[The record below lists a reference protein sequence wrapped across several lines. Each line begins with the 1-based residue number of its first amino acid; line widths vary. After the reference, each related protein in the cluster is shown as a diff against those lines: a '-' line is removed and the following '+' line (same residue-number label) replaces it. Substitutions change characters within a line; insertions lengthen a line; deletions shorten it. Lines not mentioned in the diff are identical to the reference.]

1 VSVSADRAPAT
12 LAGMCLVP
20 LEQLR
25 EHPQAALVPSMAY
38 EEYAA
43 FLADVKGRGVLV
55 PLEVT
60 GDGVVLDGHHRL
72 RAAKELQLS
81 ELPVRVVAVK
91 DEFEHMLLSA
101 LRRRNLSGS
110 RAAALAVRLGSYR
123 EEKEKARER
132 SQGNLRRGPEW
143 APVPTRGG
151 RPRALAANLAG
162 VSERTLED
170 AACVYEE
177 DPELFAQIEAGEVSV
192 KRAAILV
199 RRRRRDAEL
208 FSPQLPSGL
217 FQVIYADP
225 PWRSQSPYSDW
236 APEAHYPTMELEEI
250 MAMLVPAADDALVY
264 LWAVNGLL
272 REALQ
277 VMEAWGFEYKTNLA
291 WVKPS
296 IKLGQWARNRHELL
310 LLGRR
315 GSFPLP
321 AAADRPNSVIE
332 AKCGRHS
339 EKPVAAYELI
349 ECAYPL
355 ASKLELFAR
364 GVPRNGWNAWGNE
377 VKAA

>member
-1 VSVSADRAPAT
+1 MSADRAPAT
-12 LAGMCLVP
+12 LAGVCLVP
-20 LEQLR
+20 LGQLR
-25 EHPQAALVPSMAY
+25 EHPQAALVPSMAD

-60 GDGVVLDGHHRL
+60 GEGVVLDGHHRL

-81 ELPVRVVAVK
+81 DVPVRVVAVE
-91 DEFEHMLLSA
+91 DELEHMLLSA

-192 KRAAILV
+192 KRAAMLV
-199 RRRRRDAEL
+199 RRKLRDAEL

-225 PWRSQSPYSDW
+225 PWRSQSPDSDW
-236 APEAHYPTMELEEI
+236 APEAHYPTMTIGEI
-250 MAMLVPAADDALVY
+250 CALPVPAADDALLF
-264 LWAVNGLL
+264 LWVTNALL
-272 REALQ
+272 LQ
-277 VMEAWGFEYKTNLA
+277 VHVVLEAWGFEYRTNFA

-296 IKLGQWARNRHELL
+296 IRLGRWARNRHELL
-310 LLGRR
+310 LLARR
-315 GSFPLP
+315 GNFPLP
-321 AAADRPNSVIE
+321 DEANCPDSVIE
-332 AKCGRHS
+332 AAVGRHS
-339 EKPVAAYELI
+339 EKPVAFYELI
-349 ECAYPL
+349 ERAYPL

-364 GVPRNGWNAWGNE
+364 GVPRNGWAAWGNE
-377 VKAA
+377 VEAA